1 MFRTM
6 PLTRLV
12 VGASAGLIACALAA
26 GIAVGVTEV
35 QFQRADDR
43 NRQLAAVTQANAEM
57 LTSFVDEETGYR
69 GYLLT
74 GDPVFLAPYDQA
86 QTSLPA
92 VTNTLQ
98 AGLAAADGPA
108 LLAQNLQAA
117 HDAWSAF
124 ARQQLDR
131 VASGDLDGARTV
143 AATGQGKALFD
154 NIRARDEAVA
164 SWLAAASASTDQQ
177 ASALRQRLMAL
188 LVLALITLV
197 GVVAG
202 GCYVL
207 WTAVA
212 RPLARLAA
220 ATRAVVGGDLAADL
234 PAVGAV
240 EVRSLSRGVGAMRD
254 RLTADLHTTRK
265 SLEALEQTEPTVAA
279 LRTALRPFNEHV
291 PGLTVQARLDP
302 AEGVLAGDWYDTIAL
317 DSSRLGLVLGDVAGH
332 GPAAAVFALRLKHSL
347 ITALRA
353 GLDPGQALT
362 QVCGELAD
370 VPAGQFA
377 TALVAIIDTKTQT
390 ITYANAGHPA
400 GLLLDGIAAA
410 GDPGH
415 ASRQTT
421 RLFLDGEHPATWMEL
436 PSTGPLLSSIVIG
449 WAWNT
454 STEDF
459 CPGDTL
465 LTFTDGVLETRNQDG
480 EEFGTH
486 GILDTV
492 TAVGTNDGH
501 RLIEAIAAASMRFG
515 GNRPRRDDHTLV
527 YLHRVTRQPH
537 TDTTRP
543 TAPR

>member
-1 MFRTM
+1 
-6 PLTRLV
+6 
-12 VGASAGLIACALAA
+12 
-26 GIAVGVTEV
+26 
-35 QFQRADDR
+35 
-43 NRQLAAVTQANAEM
+43 
-57 LTSFVDEETGYR
+57 
-69 GYLLT
+69 
-74 GDPVFLAPYDQA
+74 
-86 QTSLPA
+86 

-362 QVCGELAD
+362 QA
-370 VPAGQFA
+370 
-377 TALVAIIDTKTQT
+377 